1 MFPAAFST
9 TATTTT
15 TTATTATKVKSID
28 EIVEISVEIFAV
40 DTNAFDTKDT
50 TAATATGNGNGGA
63 NTAEPPDL
71 EGATVAVVIP
81 RRSAVA
87 VSEPSTV
94 GRHGG
99 HFIGRHGGHVIGR
112 RVKLVETPFLWL
124 RLCPRLPPPRGRGSD
139 QRMTV
144 LLGCDLP

>member
-40 DTNAFDTKDT
+40 DTNALDTKDT

-99 HFIGRHGGHVIGR
+99 HFIGR